1 MKQLLFLNLII
12 AVLSSSVQAATVTAY
27 ADEFLDSSG
36 NFLTS
41 GQTPVSEAELA
52 TIVTSDIT
60 TFAYTTDT
68 EASFDLGFGSNTT
81 VTTGSG
87 VDLVIFTA
95 GNGYLFGLE
104 VYGTESNTIPI
115 SNLRY
120 IVDIIPSYNY
130 DPTLRDSN
138 GDPLCINGD
147 DPCPAVLSGTN
158 IDFLET
164 IADGTEISFIR
175 VLLGSGAAY
184 TEDPLITDPSLPN
197 FTLARAEHATVVPLP
212 LPAVLF
218 SSGLLLLSWVGRR
231 KKHS

>member
-27 ADEFLDSSG
+27 ADEFLGSSG

-41 GQTPVSEAELA
+41 GKTPVSEAELA

-60 TFAYTTDT
+60 TFAYTNDT

-95 GNGYLFGLE
+95 GNGYNFGLE
-104 VYGTESNTIPI
+104 VYGTESDTAPI
-115 SNLRY
+115 SDLRY
-120 IVDIIPSYNY
+120 IVDIYPTY
-130 DPTLRDSN
+130 DPTLIDSN
-138 GDPLCINGD
+138 GDPLCIND
-147 DPCPAVLSGTN
+147 TLPCPVVLSGTN
-158 IDFLET
+158 IDLLG

-175 VLLGSGAAY
+175 VLLGSSSLYA
-184 TEDPLITDPSLPN
+184 DPTLPNGPSLPN

>member
-87 VDLVIFTA
+87 VELVIFTA
-95 GNGYLFGLE
+95 GNGYHFGLE

-115 SNLRY
+115 SDLRY
-120 IVDIIPSYNY
+120 TVDIYPNY

-138 GDPLCINGD
+138 DDPLCINGD

-175 VLLGSGAAY
+175 VLLGSSAFYYDDTLPNG
-184 TEDPLITDPSLPN
+184 PSLPN

-218 SSGLLLLSWVGRR
+218 SSGLLLLGWVGRR